1 MRAILT
7 SVDEL
12 AQALENP
19 EPLVGKKG
27 KSRGRRR
34 SARSD

>member
-12 AQALENP
+12 AQALENR

-27 KSRGRRR
+27 KSRGRGW
-34 SARSD
+34 STRSD